1 MDTVRKVRRGAAAA
15 LAITSAALTAGCAT
29 GTPASGPATAHP
41 VAVTS
46 SQAAAGTVPP
56 VFAVSFGPA
65 QPGPAQ
71 PGRGGNRIGL
81 LSSRTGALLRW
92 LTSSSERT
100 TDQALSVRGGWV
112 YFVRDPI
119 APEPGQAP
127 RGPAS
132 RGPASRG
139 PASRGPTSRGPTS
152 RGQVPRGPASRG
164 PASHRP
170 ASREPASPGPAIWR
184 VRVTGGRAQ
193 LVQAGASD
201 YAVSPD
207 DRVVAYV
214 TSTDRTVEIVARNL
228 ATGRRNTIVLAT
240 RPDPRASNWP
250 PEVSGLTWAGDDAH
264 LAVQVQLTA
273 AIGSVLTLGAFTAAR
288 ISDGRTGPPPCPA
301 ATHDQC
307 AESGPGY
314 LASGALSYVIQRL
327 SGSGTVRASLV
338 AWRPGYPATTLLSFP
353 GGPPPQSYAITAQGQ
368 AIWAS
373 APAQPKGPWTVWRWS
388 GGTPVKIT
396 TLPALGASPYY
407 AVAAI
412 AW

>member
-1 MDTVRKVRRGAAAA
+1 VDTARKARRGAAAA
-15 LAITSAALTAGCAT
+15 LAIASAALTAGCTT
-29 GTPASGPATAHP
+29 GTPASAPATAHP

-65 QPGPAQ
+65 QA
-71 PGRGGNRIGL
+71 GRGGDRIGL

-92 LTSSSERT
+92 LTSSSDRT

-119 APEPGQAP
+119 APEPAP
-127 RGPAS
+127 GS
-132 RGPASRG
+132 RGPG
-139 PASRGPTSRGPTS
+139 
-152 RGQVPRGPASRG
+152 PRGS
-164 PASHRP
+164 ASHGP

-184 VRVTGGRAQ
+184 VRVTGGQAQ

-207 DRVVAYV
+207 GRAVAYV

-240 RPDPRASNWP
+240 RPDPRANNWP

-273 AIGSVLTLGAFTAAR
+273 AIGSVLTFGAFTAAG

-314 LASGALSYVIQRL
+314 LAGGALSYVIQRL

-373 APAQPKGPWTVWRWS
+373 APVRPKGPWTVWRWS
-388 GGTPVKIT
+388 GGIPVKIT

-407 AVAAI
+407 GVAAI

>member
-15 LAITSAALTAGCAT
+15 LAIASAALTAGCTT
-29 GTPASGPATAHP
+29 GTPASASATAHP
-41 VAVTS
+41 VAATRS
-46 SQAAAGTVPP
+46 QTLSQAAAGTVPP

-65 QPGPAQ
+65 PA
-71 PGRGGNRIGL
+71 GRGGDRIGL

-92 LTSSSERT
+92 LTSSSDRT

-119 APEPGQAP
+119 APEPGPGPRRPAP
-127 RGPAS
+127 RG
-132 RGPASRG
+132 
-139 PASRGPTSRGPTS
+139 
-152 RGQVPRGPASRG
+152 
-164 PASHRP
+164 
-170 ASREPASPGPAIWR
+170 PASPGPAIWR
-184 VRVTGGRAQ
+184 VRVTGGQAQ

-201 YAVSPD
+201 YAVSSD
-207 DRVVAYV
+207 GRVVAYV

-228 ATGRRNTIVLAT
+228 ATGRRNIIVLAT
-240 RPDPRASNWP
+240 RPDPRANNWP

-264 LAVQVQLTA
+264 LAVQFQLTA
-273 AIGSVLTLGAFTAAR
+273 AIGSVLTFGAFTAAS

-314 LASGALSYVIQRL
+314 LAGGTLSYVVQRL

-373 APAQPKGPWTVWRWS
+373 APARPKGPWTVWRWS

-407 AVAAI
+407 GIEAI

>member
-1 MDTVRKVRRGAAAA
+1 MDTVRKGRRGAAAA
-15 LAITSAALTAGCAT
+15 LAIASAALTAGCTT

-56 VFAVSFGPA
+56 VFAVSS
-65 QPGPAQ
+65 GPAQ
-71 PGRGGNRIGL
+71 PGRGGDRIGL

-92 LTSSSERT
+92 LTSSSDRT

-119 APEPGQAP
+119 APEPGPGPRRPTP

-132 RGPASRG
+132 PG
-139 PASRGPTSRGPTS
+139 
-152 RGQVPRGPASRG
+152 
-164 PASHRP
+164 P
-170 ASREPASPGPAIWR
+170 ASREPAAPGLAIWR
-184 VRVTGGRAQ
+184 VRVTGGQPQ

-201 YAVSPD
+201 YAVSQD
-207 DRVVAYV
+207 GRAVAYV

-240 RPDPRASNWP
+240 RPDPRANNWP
-250 PEVSGLTWAGDDAH
+250 PEVSGLTWAGDDTH
-264 LAVQVQLTA
+264 LAMQVQLTA
-273 AIGSVLTLGAFTAAR
+273 AIGSVLTFGAFTAAS

-314 LASGALSYVIQRL
+314 LAGGALSYVIQRL

-353 GGPPPQSYAITAQGQ
+353 GGPPPRSYAITAQGQ

-373 APAQPKGPWTVWRWS
+373 APARPKGPWTVWRWS

-407 AVAAI
+407 GVAAI

>member
-1 MDTVRKVRRGAAAA
+1 MQRKRASGRHRSVDTVRKVRRGAAAA
-15 LAITSAALTAGCAT
+15 LAIASAALTAGCTT

-41 VAVTS
+41 VAATS

-65 QPGPAQ
+65 QPG
-71 PGRGGNRIGL
+71 RGGDRIGL

-92 LTSSSERT
+92 LTSSSDRT

-112 YFVRDPI
+112 YFVRDSI
-119 APEPGQAP
+119 APEPGPGP
-127 RGPAS
+127 R
-132 RGPASRG
+132 
-139 PASRGPTSRGPTS
+139 
-152 RGQVPRGPASRG
+152 
-164 PASHRP
+164 RP
-170 ASREPASPGPAIWR
+170 APHGPASPGPAIWR
-184 VRVTGGRAQ
+184 VRVTGGQAQ

-207 DRVVAYV
+207 GRVVAYV

-228 ATGRRNTIVLAT
+228 AIGRRNTIVLAT
-240 RPDPRASNWP
+240 RPDPRANNWP

-273 AIGSVLTLGAFTAAR
+273 AIGSVLTFGAFTAAS

-314 LASGALSYVIQRL
+314 LAGGALSYVIQRL

-373 APAQPKGPWTVWRWS
+373 APARPKGPWTVWRWS

-407 AVAAI
+407 GVAAI

>member
-1 MDTVRKVRRGAAAA
+1 VDTVRKARRGAAAA
-15 LAITSAALTAGCAT
+15 LAIASAALTAGCTT
-29 GTPASGPATAHP
+29 GRPASGPATAHP

-46 SQAAAGTVPP
+46 SRAAAGTVPP

-65 QPGPAQ
+65 QPG
-71 PGRGGNRIGL
+71 RGGDRIGL

-92 LTSSSERT
+92 LTSSSDRT

-112 YFVRDPI
+112 YFVRDQI
-119 APEPGQAP
+119 APESGPGP
-127 RGPAS
+127 HGSAS
-132 RGPASRG
+132 Y
-139 PASRGPTSRGPTS
+139 
-152 RGQVPRGPASRG
+152 
-164 PASHRP
+164 RP
-170 ASREPASPGPAIWR
+170 ASREPASPGPATWR
-184 VRVTGGRAQ
+184 VPVTGGPPQ

-207 DRVVAYV
+207 GRVVAYV

-240 RPDPRASNWP
+240 RPDPRTNNWP

-273 AIGSVLTLGAFTAAR
+273 AIGSVLTFGAFTAAS

-307 AESGPGY
+307 TESGPGY

-373 APAQPKGPWTVWRWS
+373 APARPKGPWTVWRWS
-388 GGTPVKIT
+388 GGSPVKIT

-407 AVAAI
+407 GVAAI

>member
-1 MDTVRKVRRGAAAA
+1 VDTARKARRGAAAA
-15 LAITSAALTAGCAT
+15 LAIASAALTAGCTT
-29 GTPASGPATAHP
+29 GTPASAPATAHP

-56 VFAVSFGPA
+56 VFAVSFGPTQA
-65 QPGPAQ
+65 
-71 PGRGGNRIGL
+71 GRGGDRIGL

-92 LTSSSERT
+92 LTSSSDRT

-119 APEPGQAP
+119 APEPAP
-127 RGPAS
+127 GS
-132 RGPASRG
+132 RGPG
-139 PASRGPTSRGPTS
+139 
-152 RGQVPRGPASRG
+152 PRGS
-164 PASHRP
+164 ASHGP

-184 VRVTGGRAQ
+184 VRVTGGQAQ

-207 DRVVAYV
+207 GRAVAYV

-240 RPDPRASNWP
+240 RPDPRANNWP

-273 AIGSVLTLGAFTAAR
+273 AIGSVLTFGAFTAAS

-373 APAQPKGPWTVWRWS
+373 APVRPKGPWTVWRWS
-388 GGTPVKIT
+388 GGIPVKIT

-407 AVAAI
+407 GVAAI